1 MAVSELEARTIS
13 KLTWRLA
20 PLLVLSYFAAY
31 LDRVNVGFAK
41 LEMNHA
47 LGLSET
53 VYGLGAGIFF
63 LTYFAFEVPSN
74 LALDKLGARVWIARI
89 MLTWGVISGL
99 MAFIPQISAWTG
111 LSHVYTFYGLRLLL
125 GAAEAGFFPGI
136 ILYLTL
142 WFPAVYRARITGIF
156 MVAIPLSSML
166 GAPVSGY
173 LLGVTGWG
181 LAGWQW
187 LFILEA
193 IPAVVLAVFVLIHLT
208 DRPAQATWLEADE
221 RAWLTGRL
229 EQEVQQR
236 RRAQHMTVG
245 QSLTNPRVIAL
256 AFVYFG
262 AVAGLYGTSF
272 FLPTIVKGF
281 GLTDQQTGWV
291 TAIPY
296 LLGTITIILFSR
308 YSDRTLER
316 RTHMAVALGT
326 AAVGF
331 LLAGFFEAPVPRM
344 VMLCI
349 GSMGV
354 FGALPV
360 FWTLPTAFMSGAA
373 AAAGIAIINAIGNL
387 AGFLGPFAMGWMRD
401 LTGSFNNGLI
411 AIAGCAAIAMVIVLL
426 LQHDKSLERA
436 PGYSEQPARR

>member
-1 MAVSELEARTIS
+1 MSVTAVEARTVR

-20 PLLVLSYFAAY
+20 PLLILCYFAAY

-47 LGLSET
+47 LGLTET
-53 VYGLGAGIFF
+53 IYGLGAGIFF

-99 MAFIPQISAWTG
+99 MAFIPHISAWTG
-111 LSHVYTFYGLRLLL
+111 LSKAQTFYGLRLML
-125 GAAEAGFFPGI
+125 GAAEAGFFPGV

-142 WFPAVYRARITGIF
+142 WFPAVYRARIVGLF

-173 LLGVTGWG
+173 LLGISGWG
-181 LAGWQW
+181 LGGWQW

-193 IPAVVLAVFVLIHLT
+193 LPAIVLAFFVLAYMT
-208 DRPAQATWLEADE
+208 DRPSEATWLEPE
-221 RAWLTGRL
+221 EKSWLVTRL
-229 EQEVQQR
+229 QQEVSQR
-236 RRAQHMTVG
+236 RRAHHMTVG
-245 QSLTNPRVIAL
+245 QSLTSSRVLAL
-256 AFVYFG
+256 ALVYFG
-262 AVAGLYGTSF
+262 AVAGLYGVSF

-281 GLTDQQTGWV
+281 GLTDRQTGWV

-296 LLGTITIILFSR
+296 LLGTVTVLLFSR
-308 YSDRTLER
+308 RSDRKLER
-316 RTHMAVALGT
+316 KGHMAVALAT
-326 AAVGF
+326 AA
-331 LLAGFFEAPVPRM
+331 AGFGLAALIEAPVARM
-344 VMLCI
+344 ALLCL
-349 GSMGV
+349 GSVGV

-387 AGFLGPFAMGWMRD
+387 AGFAGPFAMGWLRD
-401 LTGSFNNGLI
+401 RTGSFSAGLL
-411 AIAGCAAIAMVIVLL
+411 AIAGCTVLGLVIVLL
-426 LQHDKSLERA
+426 LQHDRSLEQA
-436 PGYSEQPARR
+436 PGMQPSR